1 MSKTPDKVKKYE
13 DRIMDVFAFD
23 ENDLEANQAG
33 HLSQQQMVRLKKA
46 RNRAISTFALLAM
59 LFGFLAIIIVA
70 AGFQASG
77 ILPPLAAGLL
87 AVLAIY
93 AIFGRNAQALL
104 KDMRT
109 NQVALAE
116 GRVDLSLN
124 ALQNTAEYFLRV
136 ENMRFTIKQNAFLTF
151 KNGDPYRIYYAPR
164 SKRILSVEWLREDDN
179 LVDKGEYAELQVAS
193 EPDAAAIEAHNDQ
206 SSMSTTNAT

>member
-1 MSKTPDKVKKYE
+1 MNKAPDKVKKYE

-46 RNRAISTFALLAM
+46 RNRAISTFALLAT
-59 LFGFLAIIIVA
+59 LLGFLAIIIVA

-93 AIFGRNAQALL
+93 AIFGRNA
-104 KDMRT
+104 
-109 NQVALAE
+109 
-116 GRVDLSLN
+116 
-124 ALQNTAEYFLRV
+124 
-136 ENMRFTIKQNAFLTF
+136 
-151 KNGDPYRIYYAPR
+151 
-164 SKRILSVEWLREDDN
+164 
-179 LVDKGEYAELQVAS
+179 
-193 EPDAAAIEAHNDQ
+193 
-206 SSMSTTNAT
+206 

>member
-1 MSKTPDKVKKYE
+1 MSKAPDKVKKYE

-23 ENDLEANQAG
+23 EDDFNANQAG
-33 HLSQQQMVRLKKA
+33 HLSRRQISSLKSA
-46 RNRAISTFALLAM
+46 RNRSVTTFALLSV
-59 LFGFLAIIIVA
+59 LLGFLAIVIVA
-70 AGFQASG
+70 AGFQTVG
-77 ILPPLAAGLL
+77 ILPPLLAGFLT
-87 AVLAIY
+87 VLAMY
-93 AIFGRNAQALL
+93 AVFGRNAQSLL
-104 KDMRT
+104 KDMNENR
-109 NQVALAE
+109 VAVVE

>member
-1 MSKTPDKVKKYE
+1 
-13 DRIMDVFAFD
+13 MDVFAFD
-23 ENDLEANQAG
+23 ENDFNANQAG
-33 HLSQQQMVRLKKA
+33 HLSRRQISSLKSA
-46 RNRAISTFALLAM
+46 RNRSVTTFALLSV
-59 LFGFLAIIIVA
+59 LLGFLAIVIVA
-70 AGFQASG
+70 AGFQTVG
-77 ILPPLAAGLL
+77 ILPPLLAGFL
-87 AVLAIY
+87 AVLAMY
-93 AIFGRNAQALL
+93 AVFGRNAQSLL
-104 KDMRT
+104 KDMNENR
-109 NQVALAE
+109 VAVVE

-206 SSMSTTNAT
+206 SSMSTTNAM